1 MGSLGRQAFPR
12 PASHARPPRGP
23 STSSKIFPSL
33 PVTFLA
39 TERPRKSFSCNT
51 YGPPRKCCKQKTYGR
66 AKSFRCNTYK
76 KQGEE
81 GGMFNHHPP
90 DIDVWTFRPSH
101 FRVRPLLCE
110 LCGLCALCVK
120 SFFFF
125 ELSTFDQRSRPCR
138 DCRPL
143 HPATANWLSPAPS
156 DKIASLPTPC
166 RQMDRAN
173 EDSP

>member
-1 MGSLGRQAFPR
+1 MGSLGWQAFPR

-39 TERPRKSFSCNT
+39 TERPRKSF
-51 YGPPRKCCKQKTYGR
+51 
-66 AKSFRCNTYK
+66 RCNTYK

-90 DIDVWTFRPSH
+90 DIDVWTFRPSD
-101 FRVRPLLCE
+101 FRFRPLLCE

>member
-1 MGSLGRQAFPR
+1 MDALGRQAFPR
-12 PASHARPPRGP
+12 PASHARPTRGSP
-23 STSSKIFPSL
+23 NSSKIFPSL

-51 YGPPRKCCKQKTYGR
+51 YGSPRKCCKQKTYSM
-66 AKSFRCNTYK
+66 AKPFRCNTYK

-81 GGMFNHHPP
+81 GGIFNHHPP
-90 DIDVWTFRPSH
+90 DIDVWTFRPSD
-101 FRVRPLLCE
+101 FRFRPLLCE

-125 ELSTFDQRSRPCR
+125 ELSTVN
-138 DCRPL
+138 CRPL
-143 HPATANWLSPAPS
+143 HPVTANWLSPAPS